1 MEMFVKSIVQMG
13 IFMICAQVLIHF
25 RPNGSY
31 EKYMKI
37 LVSIMILIQVMTPF
51 VSLITGGK
59 SNLME
64 NADRFREQMEAGME
78 EARQAA
84 EQSDRLLSQ
93 MTMEQLKEQIS
104 MAQTEAQM
112 KVQQDGTG
120 QEDTAAE
127 KTETD
132 KMETDKTSAQGTEQK
147 KITTEVEKITIKIG
161 GE

>member
-1 MEMFVKSIVQMG
+1 MELFMKPIIQMG

-37 LVSIMILIQVMTPF
+37 LVSIMILIQVMSPV

-64 NADRFREQMEAGME
+64 NAARFEDQMQAGMA
-78 EARQAA
+78 EAREAA
-84 EQSDRLLSQ
+84 KQSDQLLSQ
-93 MTMEQLKEQIS
+93 MTMEQLKEQMGREQAVSEEKELLEGSDSSAELSENVGKID
-104 MAQTEAQM
+104 TE
-112 KVQQDGTG
+112 
-120 QEDTAAE
+120 
-127 KTETD
+127 
-132 KMETDKTSAQGTEQK
+132 
-147 KITTEVEKITIKIG
+147 IEKITIKIG

>member
-1 MEMFVKSIVQMG
+1 MELFMKPIIQMG

-37 LVSIMILIQVMTPF
+37 LVSIMILIQVMSPV

-64 NADRFREQMEAGME
+64 NAARFEDQMQAGMA
-78 EARQAA
+78 EAREAA
-84 EQSDRLLSQ
+84 KQSDQLLSQ
-93 MTMEQLKEQIS
+93 MTMEQLKEQ
-104 MAQTEAQM
+104 MGREQ
-112 KVQQDGTG
+112 
-120 QEDTAAE
+120 AASEE
-127 KTETD
+127 KELLEESD
-132 KMETDKTSAQGTEQK
+132 SSAELSENVGE
-147 KITTEVEKITIKIG
+147 IEKITIKIS